1 MEEKGFF
8 KQKTNQIGQKIVAI
22 FILVAMFM
30 VDLAPMVRAVSI
42 VTQDGIYETY
52 DGAWVTLQTTNR
64 EILEKIKYLT
74 YQRIRIW
81 FKEKNYYFDSSANER
96 ISSVYSTGQYYNL
109 QIPKKFLNYSD
120 SSSNIMDFS
129 GIYLGNNYT
138 LPNFSEFGNLETI
151 KFHSC
156 SINTLQPFETAY
168 RNGYLQNIKNIDL
181 GVLNNIELKSQ
192 IQNLSLFK
200 DPDINIS
207 YTFPAGVDT
216 HLTSTPSTTGKST
229 VYTITYNA
237 NGGTGAPSS
246 QKKEQGKTINLSTK
260 KPTRDGYTFLG
271 WSSVK
276 GSQEVYNY
284 NPGDAYSKDSDKTLY
299 AVWKKN
305 GSATTG
311 KKEDDETNETIVT
324 YYTTTTWSWGYNG
337 NIWIDDSEWNNVTK
351 SKTLKFQASAW
362 GDKDAYVAA
371 EADDCWFTFNG
382 KPFYDNTGTGYAEWE
397 IKKNGHYEA
406 TVESPL
412 GTCYTWSA
420 DIYNIDNKAPTFDI
434 TQNYPA
440 KTVQEGGTRGKIVN
454 ITAKDDLELKTIKI
468 GNQTRNVSGTEN
480 TVSFVIEQTG
490 NYEITVTDTAGNQY
504 TRTESIVVDNKA
516 PEVVDCK
523 IENMNG
529 TKNPNVDYIAVNEG
543 EKLKITIKCN
553 EDDDK
558 GIRSI
563 GAVGKSTTS
572 PIKGRVQVS
581 SGTVI
586 DGAIINQNING
597 NTIEIELDANKILE
611 DIDPGE
617 YNLSINGISD
627 YSNNY
632 IEQYTMPIKLLVD
645 TIPPEVK
652 KFEINGGTRTSDGN
666 AVRIVPGE
674 KLTFDLTVTE
684 KLGESPV
691 VEIANKRYKLEYS
704 KQIKINSINHYVY
717 TVTVESNEITSTED
731 GTVEIKLTNV
741 KDYAGNKA
749 EDIIYNASHNT
760 TNNVYLIKGIYEIE
774 NLYIIPTEN
783 SSNVTL
789 FGDINKDGYLTEYD
803 LIKIQQYIFNQ
814 ESLKNDETKYK
825 EILDLCDIN
834 GDGELENQ
842 DYFELYKIVSNAKNN
857 LLNEKTFVIHTKDSE
872 ENQNIKGEELTY
884 KIYDVYGNDITSN
897 EGYVISGYD
906 AASGILTIELVNAQV
921 IKVQV
926 TRKLNDEENEIGSLY
941 LYSGKNINS
950 GIRINSVNNSETI
963 NMGDLNNDGYS
974 TTYDSMVILET
985 SVDIFEK
992 IADKFKIDYNGNG
1005 INGFEETESATSEFP
1020 KTDIE
1025 IFKEKMRPLY
1035 DYDDDGQV
1043 TSADALFLLRKD
1055 ANIACESFHGIKK
1068 GESLE
1073 LHLAYIDEEDSVIKE
1088 DVSGQLWA
1096 ITPLVGNSDSFVGK
1110 NATDGMSYTVTAQGE
1125 VGDRAVITVTGKDR
1139 RGQNRTCLI
1148 YLEIN
1153 ELEISLNKYEV
1164 QYDLSK
1170 NEEHEILF
1178 ATVNMENKKVDVK
1191 SNNENVARIQIDE
1204 FGKVEV
1210 IPVGVGETTI
1220 DFTCEDKTVSCRVNV
1235 KKSITTIT
1243 APENVTV
1250 KEGDTEEIE
1259 ITTNQGVTEELQ
1271 FRVDNDNIAKITYNE
1286 ETGKYVVH
1294 GISEGTTTITA
1305 YSPTNPEV
1313 TKTINVLVEKVVA
1326 PRLIDV
1332 TASEGYFKA
1341 GDEIKIVFTF
1351 DSEVKG
1357 TRPDLQL
1364 SFGEYPSKN
1373 APNFVTISTDRK
1385 KITFSYIVA
1394 DGDNGPLV
1402 INKLGK
1408 GLTDSTGKYDAIITY
1423 ENYKYKKESIYDN
1436 NQDNGQNIEKG
1447 EFINDG
1453 VYVEMMGTIADT
1465 EKPVIELETDSFS
1478 HWLKNGD
1485 MIEIM
1490 LICRNDI
1497 LKDLPTVY
1505 FNGKKANVEK
1515 YGTSNSIFKA
1525 SLEVTDEMEEGYVE
1539 IVVNNYE
1546 DLAGNEGL
1554 ELRAKE
1560 ENIDKPIIIDRTAPD
1575 INVRVIKSR
1584 EEGEKYQAG
1593 DEVKIEVN
1601 FVDKTRGT
1609 ADFITSDKAPE
1620 LNLTFGGKEI
1630 KGVLTNDYNT
1640 EDNKAPVTKITYTYK
1655 IAEEDVG
1662 DLRLQSITGLVED
1675 IVGNESNI
1683 NKVYEDGG
1691 YYILTKDAEGNND
1704 NKQKYTITYDANG
1717 GTNAPARQTK
1727 EEGKDITLSKDIPS
1741 RAGYIF
1747 KGWATTKTSTKV
1759 EYESGSKYTEDKNI
1773 ILYAV
1778 WEESKPGDDNKD
1790 PEDKPGDDNKDPEDK
1805 PDDGNKDKED
1815 STKGEDSSK
1824 DTSNEKTTKPDD
1836 SAKTTNNNKA
1846 SNGKV
1851 ESYNGALPYTGI
1863 QTVGFMIA
1871 GLVMFILGI
1880 AVYCINRKRNM

>member
-1 MEEKGFF
+1 MKGKGVYL
-8 KQKTNQIGQKIVAI
+8 KQKTNRISQKIVAMI
-22 FILVAMFM
+22 ILVAIFM

-42 VTQDGIYETY
+42 VTQDGIYKTY
-52 DGAWVTLQTTNR
+52 DGAWATLQTTNR
-64 EILEKIKYLT
+64 EILEKIKDLT
-74 YQRIRIW
+74 YQRIKNW
-81 FKEKNYYFDSSANER
+81 FEEKRYYLDSSANER

-109 QIPKKFLNYSD
+109 QIPKRFLNYID

-216 HLTSTPSTTGKST
+216 HLTSIPSTTGKST

-299 AVWKKN
+299 AVWKEN

-311 KKEDDETNETIVT
+311 KKEDDKTNETIVT
-324 YYTTTTWSWGYNG
+324 YYTTTTWSWGYG
-337 NIWIDDSEWNNVTK
+337 GRIWIDDSEWNNVTK

-412 GTCYTWSA
+412 GTCYTLSA

-504 TRTESIVVDNKA
+504 IRTETIVVDNKA

-529 TKNPNVDYIAVNEG
+529 TKNPNVDYVAVNQG
-543 EKLKITIKCN
+543 EKLKISLICN
-553 EDDDK
+553 EDDNK

-563 GAVGKSTTS
+563 GAVGESTTT

-581 SGTVI
+581 SGAVI

-597 NTIEIELDANKILE
+597 NTIEIELDASEIIE
-611 DIDPGE
+611 SVEPGE
-617 YNLSINGISD
+617 YDIYVNGISD
-627 YSNNY
+627 YTNNY
-632 IEQYTMPIKLLVD
+632 IERYQIPTKIIVD
-645 TIPPEVK
+645 TTPPEVK

-704 KQIKINSINHYVY
+704 KQIKINNIPNYIY
-717 TVTVESNEITSTED
+717 TVTIESNEISTTED
-731 GTVEIKLTNV
+731 GVVDIKLTNV

-749 EDIIYNASHNT
+749 QDVTYNASQRT
-760 TNNVYLIKGIYEIE
+760 TNNVYLRKGIYEIE

-825 EILDLCDIN
+825 EILNLCDIN
-834 GDGELENQ
+834 EDGQLENQ

-857 LLNEKTFVIHTKDSE
+857 LLTEKTFVIHTKDSE
-872 ENQNIKGEELTY
+872 ANQNIRGEELTY
-884 KIYDVYGNDITSN
+884 EIYAANGDKITTNERYVTSN
-897 EGYVISGYD
+897 YNAE
-906 AASGILTIELVNAQV
+906 SGILTVKLVSAQFIKIE
-921 IKVQV
+921 V
-926 TRKLNDEENEIGSLY
+926 TRKLNDEENEIGTLD

-950 GIRINSVNNSETI
+950 GIRINSVNTSETTY
-963 NMGDLNNDGYS
+963 MGDLNNDGYA

-985 SVDIFEK
+985 SIDIYEK

-1005 INGFEETESATSEFP
+1005 INGFEETERATSEFP

-1035 DYDDDGQV
+1035 DYDDDGEV
-1043 TSADALFLLRKD
+1043 TSADALALLRTD
-1055 ANIACESFHGIKK
+1055 ANICCESFHGIKK

-1073 LHLAYIDEEDSVIKE
+1073 LHLAYIDEIDSVIKE
-1088 DVSGQLWA
+1088 DVSEQLWA

-1125 VGDRAVITVTGKDR
+1125 VGDRAVITVSGKDS
-1139 RGQNRTCLI
+1139 RGQARTSLI
-1148 YLEIN
+1148 YLEIKD
-1153 ELEISLNKYEV
+1153 LEISLNKYEV

-1178 ATVNMENKKVDVK
+1178 ATVNMENKEVTVR
-1191 SNNENVARIQIDE
+1191 SNDESIARIQIDE

-1210 IPVGVGETTI
+1210 IPVGVGEITI

-1271 FRVDNDNIAKITYNE
+1271 FRVDNDNIAKITYN
-1286 ETGKYVVH
+1286 
-1294 GISEGTTTITA
+1294 
-1305 YSPTNPEV
+1305 
-1313 TKTINVLVEKVVA
+1313 
-1326 PRLIDV
+1326 
-1332 TASEGYFKA
+1332 
-1341 GDEIKIVFTF
+1341 
-1351 DSEVKG
+1351 EVKG

-1453 VYVEMMGTIADT
+1453 IYVEMMGTIADT

-1490 LICRNDI
+1490 LVCRNDI
-1497 LKDLPTVY
+1497 LKDFPTVY

-1525 SLEVTDEMEEGYVE
+1525 SLAVTDEMEEGYVE

-1560 ENIDKPIIIDRTAPD
+1560 ENIDKPIIIDRTAPG

-1593 DEVKIEVN
+1593 DEVKIEIN

-1609 ADFITSDKAPE
+1609 ADYIIADKAPE
-1620 LNLTFGGKEI
+1620 INLTFGGKEI

-1655 IAEEDVG
+1655 IAEADVG
-1662 DLRLQSITGLVED
+1662 DLKLQSITGLVED

-1691 YYILTKDAEGNND
+1691 YYILTKDAEDNND
-1704 NKQKYTITYDANG
+1704 NKQTYTITYDVNG
-1717 GTNAPARQTK
+1717 GTNAPVKQTK
-1727 EEGKDITLSKDIPS
+1727 EKGKDLTLSKEIPS
-1741 RAGYIF
+1741 REGYVF
-1747 KGWATTKTSTKV
+1747 KGWATTRTAKTV
-1759 EYESGSKYTEDKNI
+1759 EYESGAKYTKDENVT
-1773 ILYAV
+1773 LYDV
-1778 WEESKPGDDNKD
+1778 WEESKSGDESKE
-1790 PEDKPGDDNKDPEDK
+1790 PQTKPGDESKEPQIKSNDGTNRNIKADN
-1805 PDDGNKDKED
+1805 G
-1815 STKGEDSSK
+1815 TKTG
-1824 DTSNEKTTKPDD
+1824 
-1836 SAKTTNNNKA
+1836 NNNDA
-1846 SNGKV
+1846 QNGKV
-1851 ESYNGALPYTGI
+1851 ASYNGVLPYTGI
-1863 QTVGFMIA
+1863 QTAGFMMI
-1871 GLVMFILGI
+1871 GLVIFDIGI
-1880 AVYCINRKRNM
+1880 AVYFINRKRNM